1 MEKSIFRQVSLDRLS
16 SPEQLDQLM
25 RVTSPKGWVA
35 LTSLFLLLAGAVVWA
50 CVGSIPTT
58 AAGQGVI
65 VRRGGVLN
73 VVTRGGG
80 LVLKLNVKVGDKIE
94 ANQIVATIGQP
105 VLAEKINSM
114 RQTLAEAERQRGHAM
129 QIRTNSSRLQ
139 IEALD
144 RQHANAEL
152 QIKELEDQEKLTA
165 EQAAAD
171 EQLVTKGLITKQQ
184 AIATK
189 QKLISLQDEVATL
202 RAQQKQFDAQ
212 KFNLESQPQQEDEEM
227 QARISALRRDLAGAE
242 KELNMAETVVS
253 PYSGEVL
260 EIKAH
265 PGGTVSMGEPIF
277 SIQPDVKNL
286 ELVAYLPSS
295 QAKETKVGMEAQI
308 SPSLIKREEYGFMK
322 GEVEYVS
329 NYPATSAA
337 LMSNF
342 ENESLAKVLSGSGPV
357 TEVRI
362 LLKTSSNTSSGFQ
375 WSTSKG
381 PDVLISSG
389 TICSIKVVTKR
400 QRPISLMFPYIR
412 EKMGMS

>member
-35 LTSLFLLLAGAVVWA
+35 LIAVFLLLAGAIVWA

-80 LVLKLNVKVGDKIE
+80 LVLNLNVKVGDKIQ

-105 VLAEKINSM
+105 VLTEKINAM
-114 RQTLAEAERQRGHAM
+114 RQALAEAQRQREHAL
-129 QIRTNSSRLQ
+129 QIRTNSSKLQ
-139 IEALD
+139 IDALD
-144 RQHANAEL
+144 RQRANAEL
-152 QIKELEDQEKLTA
+152 QIKELEDQEKLTT
-165 EQAAAD
+165 EQVAAD
-171 EQLVTKGLITKQQ
+171 DQLVEKGLITKQQ
-184 AIATK
+184 AIGTK
-189 QKLISLQDEVATL
+189 QKLISLRDGMASL
-202 RAQQKQFDAQ
+202 RAQIKQFEAQ
-212 KFNLESQPQQEDEEM
+212 KFSFESQPQQEDEEM
-227 QARISALRRDLAGAE
+227 QARISSLQRELAGAE

-265 PGGTVSMGEPIF
+265 PGGTVSMGAPIF
-277 SIQPDVKNL
+277 SIQPDVANL

-295 QAKETKVGMEAQI
+295 QAKETKVGMEVQI
-308 SPSLIKREEYGFMK
+308 SPSLIKREEFGFMK

-329 NYPATSAA
+329 NYPATTAA

-342 ENESLAKVLSGSGPV
+342 ENESLARVLSGSGPV
-357 TEVRI
+357 TEVRV
-362 LLKTSSNTSSGFQ
+362 LLRGSSHTPSGFE

-381 PDVLISSG
+381 PDILLSSG
-389 TICSIKVVTKR
+389 TICSLKVVTKR
-400 QRPISLMFPYIR
+400 QKPISLMFPYIR
-412 EKMGMS
+412 EKLGMS

>member
-35 LTSLFLLLAGAVVWA
+35 LTAVFLLLAGAVVWS

-80 LVLKLNVKVGDKIE
+80 LVLDLNVKVGDKIR

-105 VLAEKINSM
+105 VLAEKINAM
-114 RQTLAEAERQRGHAM
+114 RQTLAEAQRQREHAM
-129 QIRTNSSRLQ
+129 QIRTNSSKLQ
-139 IEALD
+139 IDALD
-144 RQHANAEL
+144 RQRANAEL
-152 QIKELEDQEKLTA
+152 QIKELEDQEKLTT
-165 EQAAAD
+165 EQVAAD
-171 EQLVTKGLITKQQ
+171 DQLVEKGLITKQQ
-184 AIATK
+184 AIGTK
-189 QKLISLQDEVATL
+189 QKLISLRDGMASL
-202 RAQQKQFDAQ
+202 RAQIKQFDAQ
-212 KFNLESQPQQEDEEM
+212 KFSFESQPQQEDEEM
-227 QARISALRRDLAGAE
+227 QARISSLQRELAGAE

-260 EIKAH
+260 EVKAH
-265 PGGTVSMGEPIF
+265 PGGTVSMGAPIF
-277 SIQPDVKNL
+277 SIQPDVTNL

-295 QAKETKVGMEAQI
+295 QAKETKVGMEVQI
-308 SPSLIKREEYGFMK
+308 SPSLIKREEFGFMK

-329 NYPATSAA
+329 NYPATTAA

-342 ENESLAKVLSGSGPV
+342 ENESLARVLSGSGPV
-357 TEVRI
+357 TEVRVR
-362 LLKTSSNTSSGFQ
+362 LRGSSYTPSGFE

-381 PDVLISSG
+381 PDILIRSG
-389 TICSIKVVTKR
+389 TICSLKVVTKR
-400 QRPISLMFPYIR
+400 QKPISLMFPYIR
-412 EKMGMS
+412 EKLGMS